1 VLDPAIDGPAGPC
14 GERVTALPYQQFP
27 HSLEEIMLDA
37 CLHSRSRRG
46 LATALVAI
54 VPLVACAP
62 AVSTPATAPD
72 AGATTLIVR
81 LGADT
86 LGVEQYTRTAT
97 RMEGVLVQRAPF
109 TTIARYSVDLGAGNV
124 PTHAEY
130 SLRRGD
136 GTTIT
141 GQMQSLSVRFNGDSV
156 TFIGHRSSGD
166 TTRSAAARGEIIPF
180 LNGSYGLFELAIA
193 RLVATTRDSATFA
206 IVPLSWG
213 ARGTSPL
220 PVKLLGRDSARINW
234 FGSPLYAR
242 HDGRGGLLWAD
253 GSQTTM
259 KVRVDRVAAMRLD
272 TLAREW
278 SARDQTAGSSGPAST
293 RDTVRATIGSA
304 NVWVDY
310 GRPALRGR
318 NVWVN
323 GVLGDT
329 IWRTGA
335 NAATQLR
342 TDRELN
348 VGGAIVPP
356 GTYSLWTRTTANG
369 YELII
374 NRQAGQWGTEYHA
387 DRDLARVPLRESTVG
402 APVERFTIALDAG
415 ALTMTWGT
423 KQLSLPVS
431 VR

>member
-1 VLDPAIDGPAGPC
+1 MYVA
-14 GERVTALPYQQFP
+14 
-27 HSLEEIMLDA
+27 SL
-37 CLHSRSRRG
+37 SSRRA
-46 LATALVAI
+46 LASALAALS
-54 VPLVACAP
+54 PLVACGRS
-62 AVSTPATAPD
+62 VSTAAPSPAS
-72 AGATTLIVR
+72 GATTLLVR

-109 TTIARYSVDLGAGNV
+109 TTIARYSVELGAGST
-124 PTHAEY
+124 PTMAEV

-141 GQMQSLSVRFNGDSV
+141 GQMQSLTVRFMGDSVRFV
-156 TFIGHRSSGD
+156 GHRSSGD
-166 TTRSAAARGEIIPF
+166 TARTAVARGELLPY
-180 LNGSYGLFELAIA
+180 LNGSYGMFELALA
-193 RLVATTRDSATFA
+193 RLVATRRDSATFA

-220 PVKLLGRDSARINW
+220 PVKLVGRDSARITW
-234 FGSPLYAR
+234 FGFPLHAR
-242 HDGRGGLLWAD
+242 HDGQGGLLWAD
-253 GSQTTM
+253 GSQTTV
-259 KVRVDRVAAMRLD
+259 KVRVDRVAPMQLD

-278 SARDQTAGSSGPAST
+278 SARDVASGSSGPAST
-293 RDTVRATIGSA
+293 RDTVTATIGSA

-318 NVWVN
+318 DVWVN

-348 VGGAIVPP
+348 IGGTIVPP
-356 GTYSLWTRTTANG
+356 GIYSLWTRTTANG

-387 DRDLARVPLRESTVG
+387 ERDLARVPLRESQLA
-402 APVERFTIALDAG
+402 APMERFTIALDAG
-415 ALTMTWGT
+415 ALTMAWGT
-423 KQLSLPVS
+423 KQLSVPVS